1 MEEVMPADAFIT
13 TNKNSRSIIIDLIL
27 QRGK

>member
-13 TNKNSRSIIIDLIL
+13 TNKNSIIFIDFIL